1 MTKFCF
7 SCGHKL
13 EYKFN
18 PPNFCPVCGTQINA
32 SLNTKSSIKTKETQ
46 NKKVSVDK
54 EGYTDSDNVPRINK
68 LEYELED
75 FGASAQQTIGSIFG
89 KTAPGVRKTNVK
101 NINDL

>member
-7 SCGHKL
+7 SCGDKL

-32 SLNTKSSIKTKETQ
+32 SLNTESSVKTQETRQ
-46 NKKVSVDK
+46 KKVSIDK
-54 EGYTDSDNVPRINK
+54 EGYTDSKDVPQLTK

-75 FGASAQQTIGSIFG
+75 FGTSAQQTIGSIFG
-89 KTAPGVRKTNVK
+89 KRAPTVRKTNIK
-101 NINDL
+101 NIDEL

>member
-32 SLNTKSSIKTKETQ
+32 SLNTESSVKTQETRQ
-46 NKKVSVDK
+46 KKVSIDK
-54 EGYTDSDNVPRINK
+54 EGYTDSKDVPQLTK
-68 LEYELED
+68 LEYELEH
-75 FGASAQQTIGSIFG
+75 FGTSTQQTIGSIFG
-89 KTAPGVRKTNVK
+89 KRAPTVRKTNIK
-101 NINDL
+101 NIDEL

>member
-32 SLNTKSSIKTKETQ
+32 SLNTESSVKTQETRQ
-46 NKKVSVDK
+46 KKV
-54 EGYTDSDNVPRINK
+54 
-68 LEYELED
+68 
-75 FGASAQQTIGSIFG
+75 
-89 KTAPGVRKTNVK
+89 
-101 NINDL
+101 

>member
-32 SLNTKSSIKTKETQ
+32 SLDTKSSIQTKKTVD
-46 NKKVSVDK
+46 KKASVDK
-54 EGYTDSDNVPRINK
+54 EGYTDSNNVPMLTK
-68 LEYELED
+68 LEYEIEN
-75 FGASAQQTIGSIFG
+75 FGSDMQQNIGSIWG
-89 KTAPGVRKTNVK
+89 KNAPTRRRNNSKD
-101 NINDL
+101 INDL

>member
-32 SLNTKSSIKTKETQ
+32 SLNTESSVKTQETRQ
-46 NKKVSVDK
+46 KKVSIDK
-54 EGYTDSDNVPRINK
+54 EGYTDSKDVPQLTK

-75 FGASAQQTIGSIFG
+75 FGTSAQQTIGSIFG
-89 KTAPGVRKTNVK
+89 KRAPTVRKTNIK
-101 NINDL
+101 NIDEL